1 MMALRTPN
9 RMGRPLARVVN
20 PASDAKITTANTI
33 DVNFLLVEID
43 IGTNAI
49 SIARSTTTILIYEK
63 E

>member
-1 MMALRTPN
+1 
-9 RMGRPLARVVN
+9 MGRPLARVVN

-43 IGTNAI
+43 IGANAI